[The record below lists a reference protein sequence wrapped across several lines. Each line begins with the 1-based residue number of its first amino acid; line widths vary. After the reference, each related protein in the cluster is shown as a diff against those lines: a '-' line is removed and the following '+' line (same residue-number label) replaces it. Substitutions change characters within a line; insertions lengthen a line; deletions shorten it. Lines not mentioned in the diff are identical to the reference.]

1 MRPWQRAAGW
11 LHLPVLMLPVI
22 ALAQEIPN
30 PPAVQAERVVVE
42 EAAPKAPAGSSTR
55 ATLDDLE
62 PAVSGNWGQVTSQV
76 PNLEIESA
84 GPSSFGAIL
93 ALRGLANTP
102 YFSDPAVTLYMDDIP
117 MGGGFTYPAGLF
129 GFVSATVL
137 SGPHGAEFGRSEDGG
152 IIVLS
157 PRLMTGGDIRAGFG
171 DYGARSFALEAG
183 AAEGENADVSVAFA
197 SNQRDGYIE
206 NTQIGQ
212 RVDNLRA
219 LDGFARERFRPT
231 RNSEITVELLDDQ
244 HRDGAAPLVPLG
256 GPLYTVERSHEGA
269 TDSDL
274 FGASLKAA
282 LGTDIGNI
290 TTVTSFTD
298 WKLDPYEDWLVLP
311 PAIQSVLT
319 QEQQTW
325 NEELRL
331 SSKPHSALAWNVG
344 GWLSDR
350 RTSGASNRSI
360 SGVIPIELSDYG
372 FLRHEAA
379 LFGEL
384 TASPLPGLH
393 LSIGGRL
400 QRVEE
405 SHHQDEEAQTP
416 VLHLQFERANSS
428 FLPTAAATYEF
439 DPRTTLDAG
448 VSTGSRAGG
457 YAAFT
462 SNPSLIPFAAEH
474 VVAFE
479 SGVQRESADRTL
491 SLSARAFDYEIINYQ
506 IERSFSAADYFVA
519 TAPRARS
526 LGAELTASWKPTAS
540 WIVGFVA
547 GLTDVTLIEFND
559 PLTGKSYA
567 GNRAPYTPSFTTGL
581 QLSYRSAK
589 GWFATAEASAA
600 GKTFYTES
608 EDPAFAQGEYTVL
621 GMRTG
626 FNSRRWRITL
636 YVENAGH
643 AHYYSQIIPGV
654 KSGAPGVPR
663 ILGSEV
669 MIRF

>member
-1 MRPWQRAAGW
+1 
-11 LHLPVLMLPVI
+11 MLPAV
-22 ALAQEIPN
+22 ALAQEVPS
-30 PPAVQAERVVVE
+30 PPTVQAEKVVVE
-42 EAAPKAPAGSSTR
+42 EAAPGAQAGDSNR
-55 ATLDDLE
+55 ATLEGLA
-62 PAVSGNWGQVTSQV
+62 PIVSGDWEQVTSQV

-129 GFVSATVL
+129 GFVSATVR
-137 SGPHGAEFGRSEDGG
+137 SGPQGAEFGRAEDGG

-157 PRLMTGGDIRAGFG
+157 PRLMAGGDMRAGFG
-171 DYGARSFALEAG
+171 DYGARSFAIEAG
-183 AAEGENADVSVAFA
+183 AAEGANNDVSLAFA
-197 SNQRDGYIE
+197 STQRDGYIE
-206 NTQIGQ
+206 NTQIGK

-231 RNSEITVELLDDQ
+231 RNSEITVELLGDQ
-244 HRDGAAPLVPLG
+244 HHDGAAPLVPLG

-282 LGTDIGNI
+282 LETDVGKL

-298 WKLDPYEDWLVLP
+298 WRLDPYEDWLVLP

-319 QEQQTW
+319 QDQQTW

-331 SSKPHSALAWNVG
+331 SSASHSALTWDVG
-344 GWLSDR
+344 GWLSER
-350 RTSGASNRSI
+350 QTSGAASRSI
-360 SGVIPIELSDYG
+360 AGVIPIELSDYG

-384 TASPLPGLH
+384 SATPVPRFH
-393 LSIGGRL
+393 LSVGGRV

-405 SHHQDEEAQTP
+405 SHHQEEEAQTP
-416 VLHLQFERANSS
+416 VLRLQFERENSS
-428 FLPTAAATYEF
+428 FLPRVGATYEP
-439 DPRTTLDAG
+439 DALTTVDAA
-448 VSTGSRAGG
+448 VSTGTRAGG
-457 YAAFT
+457 YAAYT
-462 SNPSLIPFAAEH
+462 SNPALIPFAAEH
-474 VVAFE
+474 VIAFE
-479 SGVQRESADRTL
+479 AGVRRETANRTL
-491 SLSARAFDYEIINYQ
+491 SLSVRAFDYEITNYQ

-526 LGAELTASWKPTAS
+526 LGSEIGVSWKPTTS
-540 WIVGFVA
+540 WTMGLVA
-547 GLTDVTLIEFND
+547 GLTDVTLLEFND
-559 PLTGKSYA
+559 PLTGASYA
-567 GNRAPYTPSFTTGL
+567 GNRAPYTPSFTAGL
-581 QLSYRSAK
+581 RLGYRSAK
-589 GWFATAEASAA
+589 GWFATAEATAT

-608 EDPAFAQGEYTVL
+608 EDPAYAQDEYAEL
-621 GMRTG
+621 GAKAG
-626 FNSRRWRITL
+626 FDSRRWRITL
-636 YVENAGH
+636 YVENAGQ

-663 ILGSEV
+663 ILGSELAV
-669 MIRF
+669 KF